1 MSKVCK
7 KIGFTILLMIFIGGF
22 EGSRVSIAQETY
34 SLGVAMGLTGTGA
47 PYSKEA
53 VEGIELAVHEINAK
67 GGLLGKYPIKLS
79 IKDTQTKPHV
89 AAIVAKELI
98 DRDKVRCIIGTYSSA
113 TALIIK
119 PMCRESGVLQIAT
132 VSNAEDITRV
142 DFSPYT
148 FSVVPNT
155 YMEAK
160 ATVLGIAKLAKEKGW
175 KTYVTIASD
184 YAWGRS
190 SQENQVELMKK
201 IAPGIKLLG
210 AYWPRLGQSRFNS
223 FIVDIT
229 AKKPDFVLSTIAGED
244 NVFWMRDARDYGLLK
259 DVEYPGGLVSVSEL
273 ISQAKSIRRGIYGRC
288 RAPFFAHMN
297 IPMMTIFVEN
307 YRKKY
312 NRYPTDW
319 AVMSYDGVYALKQGV
334 EAAKSIDTEKVKKA
348 MTGLS
353 IDTCRGKLSF
363 RNIDNQLNCSA
374 YFGRIADDPKY
385 PFPIY
390 HDLMEYKG
398 PDIWRAEAEI
408 TKARAK

>member
-1 MSKVCK
+1 
-7 KIGFTILLMIFIGGF
+7 
-22 EGSRVSIAQETY
+22 
-34 SLGVAMGLTGTGA
+34 
-47 PYSKEA
+47 
-53 VEGIELAVHEINAK
+53 
-67 GGLLGKYPIKLS
+67 
-79 IKDTQTKPHV
+79 V

-297 IPMMTIFVEN
+297 IPMMTNFVEN

-408 TKARAK
+408 TKARTK